1 MLGASA
7 LNIVAGEG
15 RWPHA
20 YTTIIA
26 NKTVTD
32 PADAAS
38 MAIAHINNPDNVAP
52 LPIPTTVLSEHLLV
66 DGTSAAERVAGALD
80 QHYDQ
85 RRFANAGALDIAES
99 RLTKW
104 QRRKFDADI
113 EQTRGT
119 MNGLLSALGIREN
132 IGIQELPGSSILVRR
147 TP

>member
-1 MLGASA
+1 
-7 LNIVAGEG
+7 
-15 RWPHA
+15 
-20 YTTIIA
+20 
-26 NKTVTD
+26 
-32 PADAAS
+32 

-80 QHYDQ
+80 QLYDQ

-113 EQTRGT
+113 EHTRGT
-119 MNGLLSALGIREN
+119 MNGLLSALGIREKYWN
-132 IGIQELPGSSILVRR
+132 SGTSGVIHSGAANAIGFRVRR
-147 TP
+147 GIGS